1 MVSSDQW
8 GGCGESKI
16 AFRTDSRQGREKDFG
31 RRDQKETDFR
41 DECCFAGEKASG
53 KTLIQCPYFFT
64 SEAEVVNLEQP
75 LKEEWQVL
83 CEQIS
88 VEHDSERL
96 MTLIEELN
104 RVLVAKDQQ
113 PQAKKSDAG
122 NAA

>member
-1 MVSSDQW
+1 
-8 GGCGESKI
+8 
-16 AFRTDSRQGREKDFG
+16 
-31 RRDQKETDFR
+31 
-41 DECCFAGEKASG
+41 
-53 KTLIQCPYFFT
+53 
-64 SEAEVVNLEQP
+64 VVNLEQP
-75 LKEEWQVL
+75 LKEKWQVL

-113 PQAKKSDAG
+113 TQAKKSDAG

>member
-1 MVSSDQW
+1 M
-8 GGCGESKI
+8 
-16 AFRTDSRQGREKDFG
+16 
-31 RRDQKETDFR
+31 
-41 DECCFAGEKASG
+41 
-53 KTLIQCPYFFT
+53 
-64 SEAEVVNLEQP
+64 EQP
-75 LKEEWQVL
+75 LKEKWQVL

-113 PQAKKSDAG
+113 TQAKKSDAG